1 MTVNH
6 LGVEDMKRALN
17 ILSRIYRERPILI
30 ILALYTILAIAI
42 VPDFLTLVNVRD
54 IFVQSSD
61 LIILSCG
68 LTFVLLNG
76 GIDFSI
82 TAVTSL
88 ASVVGASIMNLDTGF
103 AAHSPYGFL
112 LAIGVMLLIGFGISA
127 INGFSV
133 VVLKMPS
140 FIATMATFLVFSGL
154 AVFYT
159 KSATITNLPA
169 AYTFLGDGSLFGI
182 PVPIIAAAM
191 VVIIAHYSLS
201 RTVFGRSVYAIG
213 SNPRASF
220 ISGLP
225 VKRTIFRLFIICGIL
240 AGIGA
245 VIMSARIGAG
255 TPALGQ
261 ETLMDIV
268 AAVII
273 GGTSVFGGSGSI
285 LGTVAGGLF
294 ITVLNNSLS
303 LVGIPWFVVIMV
315 KGLVIL
321 FIALFDAVRK
331 IRL

>member
-1 MTVNH
+1 
-6 LGVEDMKRALN
+6 MKRALSF
-17 ILSRIYRERPILI
+17 LSRIYRDRPILI
-30 ILALYTILAIAI
+30 VLVLYTVLSIII
-42 VPDFLTLVNVRD
+42 VPDFATFVNIRD

-103 AAHSPYGFL
+103 AAHLPYGFL
-112 LAIGVMLLIGFGISA
+112 IAIVVMLLIGLGISV

-140 FIATMATFLVFSGL
+140 FIATMATFLMFSGL

-159 KSATITNLPA
+159 KSATITNLPTSF
-169 AYTFLGDGSLFGI
+169 TFIGDGTLAWL
-182 PVPIIAAAM
+182 PVPALIAA
-191 VVIIAHYSLS
+191 VVVFGTHYLLS
-201 RTVFGRSVYAIG
+201 RTGFGRSVYAIG

-225 VKRTIFRLFIICGIL
+225 VKRVIFQLFVMCGFL
-240 AGIGA
+240 AAVGGI
-245 VIMSARIGAG
+245 VMSARVGAG

-273 GGTSVFGGSGSI
+273 GGTSIFGGSGSI

-294 ITVLNNSLS
+294 ITILNNSLN
-303 LVGIPWFVVIMV
+303 LVGIPWFVVIIV
-315 KGLVIL
+315 KGVVIL
-321 FIALFDAVRK
+321 FIALFDAIRK
-331 IRL
+331 LRR